1 MKRNYIPKTILTAL
15 LAVSLAGFSGVFA
28 AAQVP
33 ANQVPANTAN
43 NTICKTGQDT
53 DLPVIKIKIANM
65 ASKLKRLKQAKK
77 NSRSRTDALRTEIL
91 AIDQKLGPWRTRHK
105 AAASQAGNSANTYAV
120 YKANWIDTG
129 ELKRLNDKI
138 NLRKLKHADYKRA
151 RAQYQAEN
159 TEFKALS
166 TRYQSIARDM
176 LDRDRDCA
184 AAKFALQRD

>member
-1 MKRNYIPKTILTAL
+1 MMKRNYIQKTILSA
-15 LAVSLAGFSGVFA
+15 SLVIGLVGFSGVLA
-28 AAQVP
+28 SAQVP
-33 ANQVPANTAN
+33 ANVV
-43 NTICKTGQDT
+43 CKTGTDV

-77 NSRSRTDALRTEIL
+77 NSRARTDALRTEIL
-91 AIDQKLGPWRTRHK
+91 AIDQTLGPWRTRHK
-105 AAASQAGNSANTYAV
+105 IAASRASASESSYAV

-129 ELKRLNDKI
+129 ELRRLNDKI
-138 NLRKLKHADYKRA
+138 NLRKLKHADYKRV

-166 TRYQSIARDM
+166 TRYQNIARDM